1 MRNLATCFQE
11 SARELKEHKT
21 FVVTAMMIALGVV
34 LGFYTVQIGDF
45 LKIGFSGLANE
56 LTAMLFGPVVGG
68 LMGGV
73 TDILKFVIRPTGPFF
88 FGFTLNAV
96 LGAVIYGMFWYKR
109 PLSLKRVFAAK
120 ITVAIVVNLFLNT
133 YWLSILYGKGF
144 AALLPARAIKQLIS
158 VPVDSL
164 LFFLVAGMLVRAK
177 VFGKL
182 KA

>member
-1 MRNLATCFQE
+1 
-11 SARELKEHKT
+11 
-21 FVVTAMMIALGVV
+21 
-34 LGFYTVQIGDF
+34 
-45 LKIGFSGLANE
+45 
-56 LTAMLFGPVVGG
+56 
-68 LMGGV
+68 
-73 TDILKFVIRPTGPFF
+73 
-88 FGFTLNAV
+88 
-96 LGAVIYGMFWYKR
+96 MFWYKR

>member
-1 MRNLATCFQE
+1 MRNLARCFQD
-11 SARELKEHKT
+11 SARELREHRT
-21 FVVTAMMIALGVV
+21 LVVTAMMIALGVV

-68 LMGGV
+68 LMGGI
-73 TDILKFVIRPTGPFF
+73 TDILKFIIRPTGPFF
-88 FGFTLNAV
+88 FGFTFNAI
-96 LGAVIYGMFWYKR
+96 LGAVIHGAFWYKR

-120 ITVAIVVNLFLNT
+120 ITVAIVVNLLLNT

-144 AALLPARAIKQLIS
+144 VALLPARAVKQLIS
-158 VPVDSL
+158 VPVDSI
-164 LFFLVAGMLVRAK
+164 LFYVVAGTLMKTRVLA
-177 VFGKL
+177 KL